1 MAGSSKDCSPV
12 YRVAA
17 PLPRIRFW
25 LGASG
30 LALLLCGCATNSAAP
45 NYRAPDFSS
54 QSQAQLSQTVG
65 TLSQRYQRD
74 PADRNIVIPYAAAL
88 RSAGQPEQAI
98 AALEQAMSRAKG
110 DPALRVEYA
119 RALVAAGRF
128 EQALNVI
135 DATINPAAPDWTM
148 LSIKGAA
155 LDQLGRH
162 DEARAL
168 YRQAQVLAPAEP
180 SLEANLGLS
189 YSLTNEL
196 ALAERHLKRAA
207 GMPGANPKVRQN
219 LALVIGLQG
228 RFDEARALYA
238 LDLPPAE
245 VEETMD
251 YIRAMLTQQN
261 RWDLI
266 RKAG

>member
-1 MAGSSKDCSPV
+1 M
-12 YRVAA
+12 YRVTA
-17 PLPRIRFW
+17 PYSLPRIRFW
-25 LGASG
+25 MATSG
-30 LALLLCGCATNSAAP
+30 LALLLCGCATNSAPP
-45 NYRAPDFSS
+45 NYRAPDFSG
-54 QSQAQLSQTVG
+54 QSQTQLSQTVG
-65 TLSQRYQRD
+65 ALSQRYKRD
-74 PADRNIVIPYAAAL
+74 PSDRNIVIPYSAAL

-135 DATINPAAPDWTM
+135 DDTINPAAPDWTM

-162 DEARAL
+162 DEARGL
-168 YRQAQVLAPAEP
+168 YRQAQVLAPTEP

-196 ALAERHLKRAA
+196 PLAERHLKRAGLVEPA
-207 GMPGANPKVRQN
+207 LQADHQRQVLPHLGVGPGHACRALQMPLGQRQFIGQGIREPQ
-219 LALVIGLQG
+219 IGLERRLG
-228 RFDEARALYA
+228 RGQHLR
-238 LDLPPAE
+238 LP
-245 VEETMD
+245 V
-251 YIRAMLTQQN
+251 
-261 RWDLI
+261 
-266 RKAG
+266 